1 MTTKLTEMQRAVLAS
16 ACGNELDLATR
27 PAGLKPAQV
36 IKMTAVLVEAGLAKE
51 LRAKAGSPVWRKD
64 EAGRELSLKILKAG
78 RAVVAAVLEPVV
90 LPVKLD
96 GSTDKIESEAKPD
109 APAGDVAARRAPK
122 RSAIVALMQ
131 RPGGASI
138 ADLIDATGWLPH
150 TTRAAL
156 TGLRKKGIAIARSPA
171 EQGGGS
177 VYRIAA
183 AV

>member
-1 MTTKLTEMQRAVLAS
+1 
-16 ACGNELDLATR
+16 
-27 PAGLKPAQV
+27 
-36 IKMTAVLVEAGLAKE
+36 
-51 LRAKAGSPVWRKD
+51 
-64 EAGRELSLKILKAG
+64 
-78 RAVVAAVLEPVV
+78 
-90 LPVKLD
+90 
-96 GSTDKIESEAKPD
+96 
-109 APAGDVAARRAPK
+109 
-122 RSAIVALMQ
+122 MQ

-183 AV
+183 AA